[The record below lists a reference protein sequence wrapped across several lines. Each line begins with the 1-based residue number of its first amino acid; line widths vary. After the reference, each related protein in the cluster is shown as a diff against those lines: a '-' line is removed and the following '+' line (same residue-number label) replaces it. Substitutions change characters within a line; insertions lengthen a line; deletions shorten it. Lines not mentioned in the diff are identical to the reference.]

1 MTDDIYT
8 RVTNSI
14 VEALERGTPPWCRPW
29 SAVAYPQPINAT
41 TRRPYRGVN
50 FLTLQLHATA
60 QGYARNV
67 WLTLRQANDLGARV
81 RKGERGTPIVFWQL
95 RKVDARVETHPWP
108 DEQEVHDKVI
118 PLLRTYTVFNLA
130 QCEGV
135 PPHLLPAPAPVEWE
149 SEAAAEEILL
159 QADAEIRHGG
169 DRAFY
174 RPEGDFVQV
183 PDRSA
188 FPDSASFYATAL
200 HELVHWTGH
209 PKRLHRDLSG
219 RFGDESYAM
228 EELVAELGAA
238 FLCASCRIDGRLQ
251 HDSYIASWLRVLK
264 NDKRAI
270 VVASTKAQ
278 NAADFLLPHVDPLT
292 ADAVKEA
299 A

>member
-1 MTDDIYT
+1 
-8 RVTNSI
+8 
-14 VEALERGTPPWCRPW
+14 
-29 SAVAYPQPINAT
+29 
-41 TRRPYRGVN
+41 
-50 FLTLQLHATA
+50 
-60 QGYARNV
+60 
-67 WLTLRQANDLGARV
+67 
-81 RKGERGTPIVFWQL
+81 VFWQL
-95 RKVDARVETHPWP
+95 RRVDARAETQPCP
-108 DEQEVHDKVI
+108 YEAQVNERVV

-130 QCEGV
+130 QCDGV
-135 PPHLLPAPAPVEWE
+135 PPYLLPAPAPVEWE
-149 SEAAAEEILL
+149 PEAAAEELL
-159 QADAEIRHGG
+159 LRADADIRHGG
-169 DRAFY
+169 NRAFY
-174 RPEGDFVQV
+174 RPEADFIQV
-183 PDRSA
+183 PDRGA

-251 HDSYIASWLRVLK
+251 SDSYIASWLKVLR

-270 VVASTKAQ
+270 FVASTKAQ

-299 A
+299 QAA

>member
-1 MTDDIYT
+1 MSTACPSCSGSCGRSTPASKPCPGRTSRKCTKRSCRCCGPT
-8 RVTNSI
+8 RSSTCS
-14 VEALERGTPPWCRPW
+14 RSRDCR
-29 SAVAYPQPINAT
+29 
-41 TRRPYRGVN
+41 
-50 FLTLQLHATA
+50 
-60 QGYARNV
+60 
-67 WLTLRQANDLGARV
+67 
-81 RKGERGTPIVFWQL
+81 
-95 RKVDARVETHPWP
+95 
-108 DEQEVHDKVI
+108 
-118 PLLRTYTVFNLA
+118 RTFY
-130 QCEGV
+130 
-135 PPHLLPAPAPVEWE
+135 LLPAPAPVEWE
-149 SEAAAEEILL
+149 PEAAAEEILL
-159 QADAEIRHGG
+159 RADPDLRHGG

-174 RPEGDFVQV
+174 RPDADVIQL
-183 PDRSA
+183 PDRGA

-209 PKRLHRDLSG
+209 PKRLHRDLTG

-251 HDSYIASWLRVLK
+251 HDSYIASWLKVLR

-270 VVASTKAQ
+270 FVASTKAQ